1 MINYINILDFWNV
14 IQHDFIPHYDPR
26 NFTMTLKVK
35 ELKSQN
41 DHAVNVILNSV
52 SEKIAILFDT
62 TEITNEM
69 W

>member
-1 MINYINILDFWNV
+1 
-14 IQHDFIPHYDPR
+14 
-26 NFTMTLKVK
+26 MTLKVK

-69 W
+69 